1 MATEGFQTREVRRFH
16 NVPAPQT
23 IVTGATAAVSSAI
36 TANEVL
42 MTTTTDCFFLIGAD
56 PTVTASNGHFM
67 PAGSS
72 WPALIK
78 PGDKV
83 SVISPGGAGAF
94 YISTI
99 G

>member
-23 IVTGATAAVSSAI
+23 VVTSTSAAVSTAI
-36 TANEVL
+36 TANEIL
-42 MTTTTDCFFLIGAD
+42 MTTTTDCLFLIGTS
-56 PTVTASNGHFM
+56 PVVTASNGHFM

-78 PGDKV
+78 SGDQV